1 MNALILGR
9 SDGMWLNEPEQWTA
23 KGDSLQ
29 VIISKATDFWREIHY
44 GFNRDSGHFLGF
56 PTAEAFTAELRIQG
70 DYQALYDQAGLMV
83 RIDAHHWV
91 KAGIEFSDG
100 RAMLGS
106 VLTDGQSDWA
116 TSHYEHD
123 ASDFRIRVT
132 VVNGVLRLQA
142 SADGKLWPLMR
153 LAPVADQRF
162 GPRIKCNVLFDFASV
177 DFMDITGG
185 ESAQEG
191 RQRGVRSR
199 SRSRSRRYAARWHS
213 GRCRAGHIL
222 RANHGR
228 STGVAAAGPRAQ
240 LHFRSHAWS
249 KS

>member
-29 VIISKATDFWREIHY
+29 VIISKATDFWRETHY

-132 VVNGVLRLQA
+132 VVDGVLRLQA

-153 LAPVADQRF
+153 LAPFAKAPSYLV
-162 GPRIKCNVLFDFASV
+162 GPMACTPERGGLNVIF
-177 DFMDITGG
+177 
-185 ESAQEG
+185 
-191 RQRGVRSR
+191 
-199 SRSRSRRYAARWHS
+199 
-213 GRCRAGHIL
+213 
-222 RANHGR
+222 
-228 STGVAAAGPRAQ
+228 STFRLIPPLAKD
-240 LHFRSHAWS
+240 LHDLG
-249 KS
+249 